1 MAKKPQPKARE
12 SNPPLPELKADR
24 RVEEDWARVVE
35 LMPGDLEAS
44 ARAHQALQRCREI
57 RSAATLLR
65 IVLVYAL
72 CDWSFR
78 LVGAWAAVRE
88 GVHLASKVV
97 RQRVMGCEAW
107 LQHLVTQWLL
117 RRGLAL
123 PPGGGRVRLVDA
135 SVVSGPGSQGTDW
148 RLHVS
153 FDLAQGRI
161 DGVEVTDASGGETLT
176 RQAVAAGDIFLVD
189 RGYAHRRGIGHVVA
203 QEGLVVVRLNV
214 QNVPLEDAAGCP
226 IDLVAW
232 LWPVAK
238 EGPAERE
245 VWVVTPQGRFAMR
258 LVAAPLP
265 EEAANAARRRVRE
278 NARKKGRTPAQ
289 ETLVA
294 AGFIILLT
302 NLPMVVWTTSQV
314 LALYRLRWQ
323 VELLFKRLKSLW
335 CLDHLRAKNPAVA
348 QTYLLAKILGAL
360 LAEEWTGQAQQI
372 CPGWFTD
379 PARPVSHWRLQAWW
393 REALRAAVRGVL
405 TLAECL
411 AALPQLARYLCD
423 TPRRRSQQQVTA
435 VRLFQALGYV

>member
-1 MAKKPQPKARE
+1 MAKNPKPKARE
-12 SNPPLPELKADR
+12 PNPQFPEWKADT

-44 ARAHQALQRCREI
+44 ARAHKALQRCREI

-88 GVHLASKVV
+88 GVRVAPKVV
-97 RQRVMGCEAW
+97 RQRVMGSEEW

-123 PPGGGRVRLVDA
+123 PPGGVRVRLVDA

-153 FDLAQGRI
+153 FDLGQGRI
-161 DGVEVTDASGGETLT
+161 DGVEVTDASGGETLV
-176 RQAVAAGDIFLVD
+176 RQAVAAGDIFIVD
-189 RGYAHRRGIGHVVA
+189 RGYAHRRGIGHVVS
-203 QEGLVVVRLNV
+203 QGGFVVVRLNV
-214 QNVPLEDAAGCP
+214 QNVPLEDAAGHP

-232 LWPVAK
+232 LRRV
-238 EGPAERE
+238 EGPVERE

-278 NARKKGRTPAQ
+278 NARKKGRTPGQ

-294 AGFIILLT
+294 AGFVILLT
-302 NLPMVVWTTSQV
+302 NLPEAAWTTSQV

-335 CLDHLRAKNPAVA
+335 QLDHLRAKNPAVA

-360 LAEEWTGQAQQI
+360 LAEELTGQAQQV

-379 PARPVSHWRLQAWW
+379 PARPVSQWRLQAWW
-393 REALRAAVRGVL
+393 REALRATVRGVL

-423 TPRRRSQQQVTA
+423 TPRRRSQQQAAA